1 MEVNA
6 YCCYVFNM
14 YRHEPYKVV
23 NETFVHKVAKSTL
36 LEGIY
41 TYIGYTPTFVYDFNY
56 ASLLD
61 YDVIVVVG
69 TPSIWN
75 YTKPMNDSLIYFQ
88 YIADFLD
95 KPCVFIPINSTT
107 SINKIKN
114 KLTNKIQY
122 INQPK
127 KVRKVLE
134 SMGLTSKSKMCFMVG
149 VIKDL
154 NSKRIK
160 LVDKYLTKCKEY

>member
-6 YCCYVFNM
+6 YCSYVFHM
-14 YRHEPYKVV
+14 YRYEPYKVV
-23 NETFVHKVAKSTL
+23 KETFVHKVAKYTL
-36 LEGIY
+36 LEGIS
-41 TYIGYTPTFVYDFNY
+41 TYIGYVPTFVYNFNY
-56 ASLLD
+56 TSLLD

-88 YIADFLD
+88 YIAYFLD

-107 SINKIKN
+107 SINAVKN

-134 SMGLTSKSKMCFMVG
+134 SMGLTSESKMCFMVG
-149 VIKDL
+149 GIKDL
-154 NSKRIK
+154 DSKRIK
-160 LVDKYLTKCKEY
+160 LVDKYMTKCKEF